1 MINSRHIRRMKSV
14 DEVLKFNSENSH
26 QLGYVMMAEEIL
38 MKIKVEVE
46 F

>member
-1 MINSRHIRRMKSV
+1 MKSV
-14 DEVLKFNSENSH
+14 DEVQKFNSENSH
-26 QLGYVMMAEEIL
+26 PLGYVMTAEEIS